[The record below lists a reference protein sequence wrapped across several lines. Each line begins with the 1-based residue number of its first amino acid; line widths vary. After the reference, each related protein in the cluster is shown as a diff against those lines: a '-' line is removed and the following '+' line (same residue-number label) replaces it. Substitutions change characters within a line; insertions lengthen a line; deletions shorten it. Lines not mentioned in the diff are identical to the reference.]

1 MTHDRDYYSAMTTEG
16 LLITAR
22 EDGINPEL
30 AIALANRIADNNPA
44 YEGYR
49 GTFRFNHEDNKTHA

>member
-1 MTHDRDYYSAMTTEG
+1 MTHDRSYYSAMDTAV
-16 LLITAR
+16 LLRTAR

-30 AIALANRIADNNPA
+30 AIAITNRLADTHPA

>member
-1 MTHDRDYYSAMTTEG
+1 MTHDRTYYSAMSTQG
-16 LLITAR
+16 LLLTAR
-22 EDGINPEL
+22 EQGINPEL
-30 AIALANRIADNNPA
+30 AIAITNRLADTNPA